1 MKLERIAFFAGSFDP
16 FTVGHQSVVE
26 RGLDLFDR
34 IVIGIGIN
42 AGKPGA
48 SDNME
53 ERVADILDIFGDD
66 PRIEVE
72 PYTEL
77 TWEAARRLGCTH
89 LLRGVRS
96 VADFEY
102 ERNMADANR
111 NLSGLETVILFTL
124 PEHSFISS
132 SLVRDLQR
140 HGADTSEFLPQ

>member
-1 MKLERIAFFAGSFDP
+1 MKPERIAFFAGSFDP

-26 RGLDLFDR
+26 RGLRLFDR
-34 IVIGIGIN
+34 IVIGVGIN
-42 AGKPGA
+42 AEKTA
-48 SDNME
+48 AEDVDA
-53 ERVADILDIFGDD
+53 RVADILDVFGDD

-72 PYTEL
+72 PYGDL

-132 SLVRDLQR
+132 SLVRDLQS
-140 HGADTSEFLPQ
+140 HGADTTEFLPQ

>member
-1 MKLERIAFFAGSFDP
+1 MEIERIAFFAGSFDP
-16 FTVGHQSVVE
+16 FTIGHQSVVE
-26 RGLDLFDR
+26 RGLTLFDR

-42 AGKPGA
+42 AEKPA
-48 SDNME
+48 ADDID
-53 ERVADILDIFGDD
+53 ERVAGILDVFGDD

-72 PYTEL
+72 PYSEL

-89 LLRGVRS
+89 LLRGART

-102 ERNMADANR
+102 ERTLADANR

-124 PEHSFISS
+124 PEHSFVSS

-140 HGADTSEFLPQ
+140 HGADASEFLP